1 MDKAKIEEYKRK
13 LAEIE
18 DSLTDEAVKEMSK
31 EEIQEYVIL
40 VSKIKARLEILENLQ
55 NKRRSLY
62 E

>member
-18 DSLTDEAVKEMSK
+18 DSLTDEAVKTMSK

-40 VSKIKARLEILENLQ
+40 VSKIKARLEILENL
-55 NKRRSLY
+55 
-62 E
+62 